1 MVKIANVAKAV
12 GVWAGAIY
20 LLYGN
25 DDVASF
31 FAGSRYLPGLA
42 MSRSP
47 EGGAVYQGGQ
57 GKAAQY
63 GGAEFQKGMAK
74 GLSYG
79 RETTISPDRD
89 ISLTGVRGVGARGV
103 RMTQSLPTKLQGGF

>member
-42 MSRSP
+42 ISRSP
-47 EGGAVYQGGQ
+47 EGGAVYLGGK

-74 GLSYG
+74 GLSYA
-79 RETTISPDRD
+79 RETTPDVSLSTSRLKSP
-89 ISLTGVRGVGARGV
+89 SGKFYAT
-103 RMTQSLPTKLQGGF
+103 GGFGHGGGF

>member
-42 MSRSP
+42 ISRSP
-47 EGGAVYQGGQ
+47 EGGAVYLGGK

-79 RETTISPDRD
+79 RETTPVD
-89 ISLTGVRGVGARGV
+89 ISLSVSPQGGKAVDLKRGASQY
-103 RMTQSLPTKLQGGF
+103 MYQGGFS

>member
-42 MSRSP
+42 ISRSP
-47 EGGAVYQGGQ
+47 EGGAVYLG
-57 GKAAQY
+57 
-63 GGAEFQKGMAK
+63 AK
-74 GLSYG
+74 GRRPSM
-79 RETTISPDRD
+79 
-89 ISLTGVRGVGARGV
+89 GARNSKKEWLKDSVTAGKPRLTFPLLV
-103 RMTQSLPTKLQGGF
+103 REGSPWI